1 MKRQFSF
8 IILLSLSIA
17 TYGQKKESTAAKEKA
32 ITEQFKNDY
41 KKKTYNKFEGK
52 IVVKDS
58 QIQFDDKTIFYDK
71 SDKITSLIL
80 QQGLIYPQLLTDYQM
95 EKFIDESTDKTQKR
109 FLRLQKNPRAGFDVN
124 NVKLSNT
131 TALTFL
137 DSNPKAKR
145 FRITCKDNKLG
156 NLIQYLFELTNKNA
170 SKETTLEEFIKNST
184 LTYLQQQRLD

>member
-8 IILLSLSIA
+8 ILLLSLSIA
-17 TYGQKKESTAAKEKA
+17 TFGQKKETIKEKA

-41 KKKTYNKFEGK
+41 KKKTYPRFEGK
-52 IVVKDS
+52 IIVKDT

-71 SDKITSLIL
+71 SDKTTGLIL

-131 TALTFL
+131 VELAFVE
-137 DSNPKAKR
+137 SNPKVKR
-145 FRITCKDNKLG
+145 FRMTCKDNKLG

-170 SKETTLEEFIKNST
+170 GKETAMDEFIKNST
-184 LTYLQQQRLD
+184 LTYLQQQKVD